1 MVAAGAGARCI
12 TDQPPYVKWYVAFL
26 SDDIKPIYRFLETL
40 QLSYLKKNIEVAI
53 RTRCSNMHNM

>member
-26 SDDIKPIYRFLETL
+26 SDDIKPIYRFLETCNL
-40 QLSYLKKNIEVAI
+40 VFKKNIEVAI